1 MTCWWYGPC
10 ELTSISNRNL
20 QILYMFMKCVASTH
34 ISYAHLMWFIG
45 FVHPKRCCIP
55 ILAVRISE
63 SFYWVQEQGT
73 KNMENDIV
81 DDEKILGLCPG
92 EAFGQN
98 LGEMSRLDSSLGN
111 RPANI
116 EAWNNLNRGFKIQLC
131 FLAPYLSSTRM
142 LCTGMPVESRS
153 SCWMGNCT

>member
-55 ILAVRISE
+55 ILAVGISE
-63 SFYWVQEQGT
+63 SFYWVGT
-73 KNMENDIV
+73 RYEKYGKRYRWRWKDLGTLPRWGVRAEPRWDVQICHFPERILPLETDLPILKLEIIWIV
-81 DDEKILGLCPG
+81 VSRYNFVFWLLIFLLPECYAPECP
-92 EAFGQN
+92 
-98 LGEMSRLDSSLGN
+98 
-111 RPANI
+111 
-116 EAWNNLNRGFKIQLC
+116 
-131 FLAPYLSSTRM
+131 
-142 LCTGMPVESRS
+142 
-153 SCWMGNCT
+153 